1 MSASTLSWRDDSA
14 AWRDESPLEGDGGE
28 ADLSDDGVAEVPP
41 PPRSAPPPS
50 LSIDRRPIF
59 ISSNLL
65 FFHIFYLSLQYFDG
79 ISPVF
84 GEALGSLPGHVKP
97 LAISLEDCG
106 LLELLS
112 HKGFSRKLI
121 ALITKN
127 GSELTAQYTPAW
139 VLLKSF
145 KVRNVIAVLRQLR

>member
-1 MSASTLSWRDDSA
+1 MMSASTDSCRA
-14 AWRDESPLEGDGGE
+14 AVSLPGALEDGGGE
-28 ADLSDDGVAEVPP
+28 AELSEGGAAEVPP

-50 LSIDRRPIF
+50 PSIERRPNF
-59 ISSNLL
+59 ISSKLL
-65 FFHIFYLSLQYFDG
+65 FFHIFNLSFQYFDG
-79 ISPVF
+79 VAPVF
-84 GEALGSLPGHVKP
+84 GKALGSLPGHVKP